1 MASKSAP
8 GTVLVVGGGIIG
20 PVTALLLQQKGW
32 TPIIVEK
39 VRDVG
44 ASGLAIALH
53 PNG

>member
-1 MASKSAP
+1 MASKSDP
-8 GTVLVVGGGIIG
+8 GTVLVVGGGIVG
-20 PVTALLLQQKGW
+20 PVVSLLLQKKGYK
-32 TPIIVEK
+32 PIIVEK